1 MSAETFVFT
10 QLQSGALP
18 TELSEAIPRTC
29 LHYLT
34 LMKEQGG
41 FPTLRVARS
50 PCLFIGGG
58 CSSPYHVR
66 KGKSG
71 RKIVAFAG
79 LARVAV
85 KRGKRRLANGEV
97 KGMGPSGTSGPTM
110 SGTSAGDSAFAD
122 MINGLKEQAVNR
134 GVTTLM
140 DEDVGTLGVPDPRIL
155 IVGCGGSGNNTL
167 NRITHLGVE
176 GAVTVAINTDKQHLD
191 HTRALQKLLV
201 GRHITRGLG
210 AGGDPSTGRRCAEAG
225 REMIKRI
232 VTGADLV
239 FIASGLGGGSGTGI
253 CPIVAEEA
261 KAAGAL
267 VVGIVTTPFHVERR
281 QRMSR
286 ALEGLESLRRCADAV
301 LVLDN
306 NRLLHFVPN
315 LPLDEAFSIMD
326 QLVAEIV
333 KGIVETITLPS
344 LINLDFADIRTIMSN
359 GGVTMMLY
367 GESDRGPEEV
377 VHEALNHPLLDVD
390 ISGATGVLIHVTGGP
405 YMTLESANQV
415 VDLLTAQVSENAN
428 VIWGARQD
436 AGFGD
441 TIKVMA
447 IITGVGGTTLNTAR
461 MKPDALGEALRLT
474 RQQNPDRPNNLDF
487 HRYE

>member
-1 MSAETFVFT
+1 MGPTSAPS
-10 QLQSGALP
+10 SGAENRAL
-18 TELSEAIPRTC
+18 
-29 LHYLT
+29 
-34 LMKEQGG
+34 
-41 FPTLRVARS
+41 
-50 PCLFIGGG
+50 
-58 CSSPYHVR
+58 
-66 KGKSG
+66 
-71 RKIVAFAG
+71 
-79 LARVAV
+79 
-85 KRGKRRLANGEV
+85 
-97 KGMGPSGTSGPTM
+97 
-110 SGTSAGDSAFAD
+110 AD
-122 MINGLKEQAVNR
+122 MVSQMAKDAVNR
-134 GVTTLM
+134 GATALM
-140 DEDVGTLGVPDPRIL
+140 DDEVGTLGVPNPRIL

-225 REMIKRI
+225 REMIRRI

-281 QRMSR
+281 QRMAR
-286 ALEGLESLRRCADAV
+286 ALEGLESLRRTADAV

-306 NRLLHFVPN
+306 NRLLHYVPH

-344 LINLDFADIRTIMSN
+344 LINLDFADVRAIMAN

-367 GESDRGPEEV
+367 GESDRGPQEV

-390 ISGATGVLIHVTGGP
+390 ISGATGVLIHVTGGR
-405 YMTLESANQV
+405 YMTLETASQV
-415 VDLLTAQVSENAN
+415 VDLLTSKVSEEAN

-447 IITGVGGTTLNTAR
+447 IITGVGGTDLR
-461 MKPDALGEALRLT
+461 SPQMKPDMLGDALRLT
-474 RQQNPDRPNNLDF
+474 QNRNPQNGPLGFQRFD
-487 HRYE
+487 

>member
-1 MSAETFVFT
+1 
-10 QLQSGALP
+10 
-18 TELSEAIPRTC
+18 
-29 LHYLT
+29 
-34 LMKEQGG
+34 
-41 FPTLRVARS
+41 
-50 PCLFIGGG
+50 
-58 CSSPYHVR
+58 
-66 KGKSG
+66 
-71 RKIVAFAG
+71 
-79 LARVAV
+79 
-85 KRGKRRLANGEV
+85 
-97 KGMGPSGTSGPTM
+97 MGPTGSSEEGVVRTPQAKALS
-110 SGTSAGDSAFAD
+110 DVIAD
-122 MINGLKEQAVNR
+122 LKADTVNR
-134 GVTTLM
+134 GSTALLD
-140 DEDVGTLGVPDPRIL
+140 DEMGNFGVPNPRIL

-176 GAVTVAINTDKQHLD
+176 GAITVAINTDKQHLD

-210 AGGDPSTGRRCAEAG
+210 AGGAPSTGRRCAEAG
-225 REMIKRI
+225 REMIRRI
-232 VTGADLV
+232 VSGADLV

-261 KAAGAL
+261 KQAGAL

-281 QRMSR
+281 QRMQR
-286 ALEGLESLRRCADAV
+286 ALEGLESLRRVADAV

-306 NRLLHFVPN
+306 NRLLHYVPN

-344 LINLDFADIRTIMSN
+344 LINLDFADVRAIMCD

-390 ISGATGVLIHVTGGP
+390 VSGATGVLIHVTGGR
-405 YMTLESANQV
+405 YMTLESASQV
-415 VDLLTAQVSENAN
+415 VDLMTSKVSDDAN
-428 VIWGARQD
+428 IIWGARQD
-436 AGFGD
+436 PGFGD

-447 IITGVGGTTLNTAR
+447 IITGVGGHELKGSTLA
-461 MKPDALGEALRLT
+461 PDKLGQALKLT
-474 RQQNPDRPNNLDF
+474 RQKKQASDSLGFQKFD
-487 HRYE
+487 

>member
-1 MSAETFVFT
+1 MGPTGTPS
-10 QLQSGALP
+10 SGAENKAL
-18 TELSEAIPRTC
+18 
-29 LHYLT
+29 
-34 LMKEQGG
+34 
-41 FPTLRVARS
+41 
-50 PCLFIGGG
+50 
-58 CSSPYHVR
+58 
-66 KGKSG
+66 
-71 RKIVAFAG
+71 
-79 LARVAV
+79 
-85 KRGKRRLANGEV
+85 
-97 KGMGPSGTSGPTM
+97 
-110 SGTSAGDSAFAD
+110 AD
-122 MINGLKEQAVNR
+122 MVSEMATEAVNR
-134 GVTTLM
+134 GATALLD
-140 DEDVGTLGVPDPRIL
+140 DEVGTLGVPNPRIL

-225 REMIKRI
+225 REMIRRI

-286 ALEGLESLRRCADAV
+286 ALEGLESLRRTADAV

-306 NRLLHFVPN
+306 NRLLHYVPH

-344 LINLDFADIRTIMSN
+344 LINLDFADVRAIMAN

-390 ISGATGVLIHVTGGP
+390 ISGATGVLIHVTGGR
-405 YMTLESANQV
+405 YMTLDTASQV
-415 VDLLTAQVSENAN
+415 VDRLTSKVSEEAN

-436 AGFGD
+436 ATFGD

-447 IITGVGGTTLNTAR
+447 IITGVGGTDLRSPQMT
-461 MKPDALGEALRLT
+461 PDVLGDALRLT
-474 RQQNPDRPNNLDF
+474 QNQNQANGPLGFQRFD
-487 HRYE
+487 

>member
-1 MSAETFVFT
+1 MLNSSNWHLKSAREIALFT
-10 QLQSGALP
+10 VCA
-18 TELSEAIPRTC
+18 
-29 LHYLT
+29 
-34 LMKEQGG
+34 
-41 FPTLRVARS
+41 RVS
-50 PCLFIGGG
+50 
-58 CSSPYHVR
+58 VNNDR
-66 KGKSG
+66 KG
-71 RKIVAFAG
+71 VTNPEAY
-79 LARVAV
+79 
-85 KRGKRRLANGEV
+85 
-97 KGMGPSGTSGPTM
+97 GMGPDISRTERAADKALNDMVTSLRNEAVEKGTT
-110 SGTSAGDSAFAD
+110 ALLD
-122 MINGLKEQAVNR
+122 
-134 GVTTLM
+134 
-140 DEDVGTLGVPDPRIL
+140 DEVGSFGVPNPRIL

-176 GAVTVAINTDKQHLD
+176 GAITVAINTDKQHLD

-261 KAAGAL
+261 RAAGAL

-286 ALEGLESLRRCADAV
+286 ALEGLESLRRIADAV

-306 NRLLHFVPN
+306 NRLLHYVPN

-344 LINLDFADIRTIMSN
+344 LINLDFADVRTIMAD

-390 ISGATGVLIHVTGGP
+390 VSGATGVLIHVTGGQ
-405 YMTLESANQV
+405 YMTLESASQV
-415 VDLLTAQVSENAN
+415 VDLMTAKVSEDAN

-436 AGFGD
+436 PGFGD

-447 IITGVGGTTLNTAR
+447 IITGVGGTDLRDAR
-461 MKPDALGEALRLT
+461 ITPDKLGDALKLT
-474 RQQNPDRPNNLDF
+474 RTVNKGSSNIDF
-487 HRYE
+487 QRFD

>member
-1 MSAETFVFT
+1 MGPTGTPS
-10 QLQSGALP
+10 SGAENKAL
-18 TELSEAIPRTC
+18 
-29 LHYLT
+29 
-34 LMKEQGG
+34 
-41 FPTLRVARS
+41 
-50 PCLFIGGG
+50 
-58 CSSPYHVR
+58 
-66 KGKSG
+66 
-71 RKIVAFAG
+71 
-79 LARVAV
+79 
-85 KRGKRRLANGEV
+85 
-97 KGMGPSGTSGPTM
+97 
-110 SGTSAGDSAFAD
+110 AD
-122 MINGLKEQAVNR
+122 MVSQMAKEAVNR
-134 GVTTLM
+134 GATALM
-140 DEDVGTLGVPDPRIL
+140 DEEVGSLGVPNPRIL

-225 REMIKRI
+225 REMIRRI

-281 QRMSR
+281 QRMNR
-286 ALEGLESLRRCADAV
+286 ALEGLESLRRTADAV

-306 NRLLHFVPN
+306 NRLLHYVPH

-344 LINLDFADIRTIMSN
+344 LINLDFADVRAIMAN

-367 GESDRGPEEV
+367 GESDRGPDEV

-390 ISGATGVLIHVTGGP
+390 ISGATGVLIHVTGGR
-405 YMTLESANQV
+405 YMTLDTASQV
-415 VDLLTAQVSENAN
+415 VERLTSKVSEEAN

-436 AGFGD
+436 ATFGD

-447 IITGVGGTTLNTAR
+447 IITGVGGTDLRSPQMT
-461 MKPDALGEALRLT
+461 PDVLGDALRLT
-474 RQQNPDRPNNLDF
+474 QNKNQANGPLGFQRFD
-487 HRYE
+487 

>member
-1 MSAETFVFT
+1 MIHSGHWFRVVKSPRSAHCQASWLIVERKALLKLET
-10 QLQSGALP
+10 L
-18 TELSEAIPRTC
+18 
-29 LHYLT
+29 
-34 LMKEQGG
+34 
-41 FPTLRVARS
+41 
-50 PCLFIGGG
+50 
-58 CSSPYHVR
+58 
-66 KGKSG
+66 
-71 RKIVAFAG
+71 
-79 LARVAV
+79 
-85 KRGKRRLANGEV
+85 
-97 KGMGPSGTSGPTM
+97 GMGPEGLRDLKP
-110 SGTSAGDSAFAD
+110 GDSALNEMVANLAKD
-122 MINGLKEQAVNR
+122 AIGKGSTAL
-134 GVTTLM
+134 LD
-140 DEDVGTLGVPDPRIL
+140 DEMGNFGVPNPRIL

-176 GAVTVAINTDKQHLD
+176 GAITVAINTDKQHLD
-191 HTRALQKLLV
+191 HTRSLQKLLV

-210 AGGDPSTGRRCAEAG
+210 AGGNPSTGRRCAEAG
-225 REMIKRI
+225 RDMIKRI

-281 QRMSR
+281 QRMQR
-286 ALEGLESLRRCADAV
+286 ALEGLESLRQVADAV

-306 NRLLHFVPN
+306 NRLLHYVPN

-344 LINLDFADIRTIMSN
+344 LINLDFADVRAIMN
-359 GGVTMMLY
+359 DGGVTMMLY

-377 VHEALNHPLLDVD
+377 VNEALNHPLLDVD
-390 ISGATGVLIHVTGGP
+390 VTGATGVLIHVTGGQ
-405 YMTLESANQV
+405 YMTLEAASQV
-415 VDLLTAQVSENAN
+415 VDMMTSKVSDDAN

-436 AGFGD
+436 PGFGD

-447 IITGVGGTTLNTAR
+447 IITGVGGVELNQAR
-461 MKPDALGEALRLT
+461 VEPDKLGEALKLSRSKAS
-474 RQQNPDRPNNLDF
+474 NNNNIGFQRFD
-487 HRYE
+487 

>member
-1 MSAETFVFT
+1 
-10 QLQSGALP
+10 
-18 TELSEAIPRTC
+18 
-29 LHYLT
+29 
-34 LMKEQGG
+34 
-41 FPTLRVARS
+41 
-50 PCLFIGGG
+50 
-58 CSSPYHVR
+58 
-66 KGKSG
+66 
-71 RKIVAFAG
+71 
-79 LARVAV
+79 
-85 KRGKRRLANGEV
+85 
-97 KGMGPSGTSGPTM
+97 MGPDISRTERAADKTLNDMVTSLRNEAVEKGTT
-110 SGTSAGDSAFAD
+110 ALLD
-122 MINGLKEQAVNR
+122 
-134 GVTTLM
+134 
-140 DEDVGTLGVPDPRIL
+140 DEMGSFGVPNPRIL

-176 GAVTVAINTDKQHLD
+176 GAITVAINTDKQHLD

-261 KAAGAL
+261 RAAGAL

-286 ALEGLESLRRCADAV
+286 ALEGLESLRRIADAV

-306 NRLLHFVPN
+306 NRLLHYVPN

-344 LINLDFADIRTIMSN
+344 LINLDFADVRAIMAD

-390 ISGATGVLIHVTGGP
+390 VSGATGVLIHVTGGQ
-405 YMTLESANQV
+405 YMTLESASQV
-415 VDLLTAQVSENAN
+415 VDLMTAKVSDDAN

-436 AGFGD
+436 PGFGD

-447 IITGVGGTTLNTAR
+447 IITGVGGTDLRDAR
-461 MKPDALGEALRLT
+461 VTPDKLGDALKLT
-474 RQQNPDRPNNLDF
+474 RTVNKGSNNIDF
-487 HRYE
+487 QRFD

>member
-1 MSAETFVFT
+1 
-10 QLQSGALP
+10 
-18 TELSEAIPRTC
+18 
-29 LHYLT
+29 
-34 LMKEQGG
+34 
-41 FPTLRVARS
+41 
-50 PCLFIGGG
+50 
-58 CSSPYHVR
+58 
-66 KGKSG
+66 
-71 RKIVAFAG
+71 
-79 LARVAV
+79 
-85 KRGKRRLANGEV
+85 
-97 KGMGPSGTSGPTM
+97 MGPEHADGAGVSMANESTLSDIVSQMRDATM
-110 SGTSAGDSAFAD
+110 RESRTA
-122 MINGLKEQAVNR
+122 
-134 GVTTLM
+134 LM
-140 DEDVGTLGVPDPRIL
+140 DEDLSGLNVPDPRIL

-191 HTRALQKLLV
+191 NTRALQKLLV

-239 FIASGLGGGSGTGI
+239 FIACGLGGGSGTGI
-253 CPIVAEEA
+253 APVVAEEA

-267 VVGIVTTPFHVERR
+267 VVGIVTTPFHVERNHR
-281 QRMSR
+281 KAR
-286 ALEGLESLRRCADAV
+286 ALEGLEALRRVADAV

-306 NRLLHFVPN
+306 NRLLDYVPN
-315 LPLDEAFSIMD
+315 LPVEEAFSIMD

-344 LINLDFADIRTIMSN
+344 LINLDFADIRAIMSN

-390 ISGATGVLIHVTGGP
+390 ISGATGVLIHVTGGQ
-405 YMTLESANQV
+405 YMTLEAASQV
-415 VDLLTAQVSENAN
+415 VDLLTAKVSEDAN

-447 IITGVGGTTLNTAR
+447 IITGVGGTDLRTGRLA
-461 MKPDALGEALRLT
+461 PDALGDALRIT
-474 RQQNPDRPNNLDF
+474 RGKGKTSNSNGTNLGF
-487 HRYE
+487 HRFD

>member
-1 MSAETFVFT
+1 MGPTGTPS
-10 QLQSGALP
+10 SGAENKAL
-18 TELSEAIPRTC
+18 
-29 LHYLT
+29 
-34 LMKEQGG
+34 
-41 FPTLRVARS
+41 
-50 PCLFIGGG
+50 
-58 CSSPYHVR
+58 
-66 KGKSG
+66 
-71 RKIVAFAG
+71 
-79 LARVAV
+79 
-85 KRGKRRLANGEV
+85 
-97 KGMGPSGTSGPTM
+97 
-110 SGTSAGDSAFAD
+110 AD
-122 MINGLKEQAVNR
+122 MVSQMAKDAVNR
-134 GVTTLM
+134 GATALM
-140 DEDVGTLGVPDPRIL
+140 DDEVGTLGVPNPRIL

-225 REMIKRI
+225 REMIRRI

-281 QRMSR
+281 QRMAR
-286 ALEGLESLRRCADAV
+286 ALEGLESLRRTADAV

-306 NRLLHFVPN
+306 NRLLHYVPH

-344 LINLDFADIRTIMSN
+344 LINLDFADVRAIMAN

-367 GESDRGPEEV
+367 GESDRGPQEV

-390 ISGATGVLIHVTGGP
+390 ISGATGVLIHVTGGR
-405 YMTLESANQV
+405 YMTLETASQV
-415 VDLLTAQVSENAN
+415 VDLLTSKVSEEAN

-447 IITGVGGTTLNTAR
+447 IITGVGGTDLR
-461 MKPDALGEALRLT
+461 SPQMKPDVLGDALRLT
-474 RQQNPDRPNNLDF
+474 QNRNPQNGPLGFQRFD
-487 HRYE
+487 

>member
-1 MSAETFVFT
+1 MGTNA
-10 QLQSGALP
+10 
-18 TELSEAIPRTC
+18 
-29 LHYLT
+29 
-34 LMKEQGG
+34 
-41 FPTLRVARS
+41 
-50 PCLFIGGG
+50 
-58 CSSPYHVR
+58 SS
-66 KGKSG
+66 KSG
-71 RKIVAFAG
+71 ETGQDKA
-79 LARVAV
+79 L
-85 KRGKRRLANGEV
+85 
-97 KGMGPSGTSGPTM
+97 
-110 SGTSAGDSAFAD
+110 AD
-122 MINGLKEQAVNR
+122 MIEGLREETITGGA
-134 GVTTLM
+134 TALM
-140 DEDVGTLGVPDPRIL
+140 DEDLGSYGVPNPRIL

-210 AGGDPSTGRRCAEAG
+210 AGGDPPTGRRCAEAG

-281 QRMSR
+281 QRMAR
-286 ALEGLESLRRCADAV
+286 ALEGLESLRRIADAV

-306 NRLLHFVPN
+306 NRLLHYVPN

-333 KGIVETITLPS
+333 KGIVETITMPS
-344 LINLDFADIRTIMSN
+344 LINLDFADVRAIMAN

-390 ISGATGVLIHVTGGP
+390 ITGATGVLIHVTGGQ
-405 YMTLESANQV
+405 YMTLDSASRV
-415 VDLLTAQVSENAN
+415 VDLLTAKVSEDAN

-447 IITGVGGTTLNTAR
+447 IITGVGGTDLKTAR
-461 MKPDALGEALRLT
+461 MEPDALGDALRLT
-474 RQQNPDRPNNLDF
+474 RNQNDANRGDMGF
-487 HRYE
+487 QRFD

>member
-1 MSAETFVFT
+1 MQDRATHGEDGTSISTHGRQFN
-10 QLQSGALP
+10 
-18 TELSEAIPRTC
+18 ELVE
-29 LHYLT
+29 
-34 LMKEQGG
+34 E
-41 FPTLRVARS
+41 LRKDVE
-50 PCLFIGGG
+50 GD
-58 CSSPYHVR
+58 
-66 KGKSG
+66 
-71 RKIVAFAG
+71 
-79 LARVAV
+79 
-85 KRGKRRLANGEV
+85 V
-97 KGMGPSGTSGPTM
+97 KGGTALLDGQ
-110 SGTSAGDSAFAD
+110 
-122 MINGLKEQAVNR
+122 LR
-134 GVTTLM
+134 GF
-140 DEDVGTLGVPDPRIL
+140 DVPDPRIL
-155 IVGCGGSGNNTL
+155 IIGCGGSGNNTL

-201 GRHITRGLG
+201 GKHITRGLG

-232 VTGADLV
+232 VSGADLV
-239 FIASGLGGGSGTGI
+239 FIASGMGGGSGTGI

-281 QRMSR
+281 QRMQR
-286 ALEGLESLRRCADAV
+286 ALEGLEALRRTADAV

-306 NRLLHFVPN
+306 NRLLHYVPN

-344 LINLDFADIRTIMSN
+344 LINLDFADVRTIMGN

-367 GESDRGPEEV
+367 GESDRGAEEV
-377 VHEALNHPLLDVD
+377 VHEALNHPLLDID

-405 YMTLESANQV
+405 YMTLEAASQV
-415 VDLLTAQVSENAN
+415 VDLLTAKVSEDAH

-436 AGFGD
+436 PGFGD

-447 IITGVGGTTLNTAR
+447 IITGVGGDKLR
-461 MKPDALGEALRLT
+461 DPKMEPDKLGEALKLT
-474 RQQNPDRPNNLDF
+474 RQKRSSSGGKAHFQRFD
-487 HRYE
+487 

>member
-1 MSAETFVFT
+1 MGPTGT
-10 QLQSGALP
+10 PGSGAENKAL
-18 TELSEAIPRTC
+18 
-29 LHYLT
+29 
-34 LMKEQGG
+34 
-41 FPTLRVARS
+41 
-50 PCLFIGGG
+50 
-58 CSSPYHVR
+58 
-66 KGKSG
+66 
-71 RKIVAFAG
+71 
-79 LARVAV
+79 
-85 KRGKRRLANGEV
+85 
-97 KGMGPSGTSGPTM
+97 
-110 SGTSAGDSAFAD
+110 AD
-122 MINGLKEQAVNR
+122 MVSQMAKEAVNR
-134 GVTTLM
+134 GATALM
-140 DEDVGTLGVPDPRIL
+140 DDEVGTLGVPNPRIL

-225 REMIKRI
+225 REMIRRI

-286 ALEGLESLRRCADAV
+286 ALEGLESLRRTADAV

-306 NRLLHFVPN
+306 NRLLHYVPH

-344 LINLDFADIRTIMSN
+344 LINLDFADVRAIMAN

-367 GESDRGPEEV
+367 GESDRGPQEV

-390 ISGATGVLIHVTGGP
+390 ISGATGVLIHVTGGR
-405 YMTLESANQV
+405 YMTLETASQV
-415 VDLLTAQVSENAN
+415 VDLLTSKVSEDAN

-447 IITGVGGTTLNTAR
+447 IITGVGGTDLR
-461 MKPDALGEALRLT
+461 SPQMKPDVLGDALRLT
-474 RQQNPDRPNNLDF
+474 QNKNNNNGRIGFQRFD
-487 HRYE
+487 

>member
-1 MSAETFVFT
+1 MGPTSAPS
-10 QLQSGALP
+10 SGAENRAL
-18 TELSEAIPRTC
+18 
-29 LHYLT
+29 
-34 LMKEQGG
+34 
-41 FPTLRVARS
+41 
-50 PCLFIGGG
+50 
-58 CSSPYHVR
+58 
-66 KGKSG
+66 
-71 RKIVAFAG
+71 
-79 LARVAV
+79 
-85 KRGKRRLANGEV
+85 
-97 KGMGPSGTSGPTM
+97 
-110 SGTSAGDSAFAD
+110 AD
-122 MINGLKEQAVNR
+122 MVSQMAKDAVNR
-134 GVTTLM
+134 GATALM
-140 DEDVGTLGVPDPRIL
+140 DDEVGTLGVPNPRIL

-225 REMIKRI
+225 REMIRRI

-281 QRMSR
+281 QRMAR
-286 ALEGLESLRRCADAV
+286 ALEGLESLRRTADAV

-306 NRLLHFVPN
+306 NRLLHYVPH

-344 LINLDFADIRTIMSN
+344 LINLDFADVRAIMAN

-367 GESDRGPEEV
+367 GESDRGPQEV

-390 ISGATGVLIHVTGGP
+390 ISGATGVLIHVTGGR
-405 YMTLESANQV
+405 YMTLETASQV
-415 VDLLTAQVSENAN
+415 VDLLTSKVSEEAN

-447 IITGVGGTTLNTAR
+447 IITGVGGTDLRSPQMT
-461 MKPDALGEALRLT
+461 PDVLGDALRLT
-474 RQQNPDRPNNLDF
+474 QNRNPQNGPLGFQRFD
-487 HRYE
+487 

>member
-1 MSAETFVFT
+1 MGTNA
-10 QLQSGALP
+10 
-18 TELSEAIPRTC
+18 
-29 LHYLT
+29 
-34 LMKEQGG
+34 
-41 FPTLRVARS
+41 
-50 PCLFIGGG
+50 
-58 CSSPYHVR
+58 SS
-66 KGKSG
+66 KSG
-71 RKIVAFAG
+71 ETGQDKA
-79 LARVAV
+79 L
-85 KRGKRRLANGEV
+85 
-97 KGMGPSGTSGPTM
+97 
-110 SGTSAGDSAFAD
+110 AD
-122 MINGLKEQAVNR
+122 MIEGLREETITGGA
-134 GVTTLM
+134 TALM
-140 DEDVGTLGVPDPRIL
+140 DEDLGSYGVPNPRIL

-210 AGGDPSTGRRCAEAG
+210 AGGDPATGRRCAEAG

-267 VVGIVTTPFHVERR
+267 VVGLVTTPFHVERR
-281 QRMSR
+281 QRMAR
-286 ALEGLESLRRCADAV
+286 ALEGLESLRRIADAV

-306 NRLLHFVPN
+306 NRLLHYVPN

-333 KGIVETITLPS
+333 KGIVETITMPS
-344 LINLDFADIRTIMSN
+344 LINLDFADVRAIMAN

-390 ISGATGVLIHVTGGP
+390 ISGATGVLIHVTGGQ
-405 YMTLESANQV
+405 YMTLESASRV
-415 VDLLTAQVSENAN
+415 VDLLTAKVSEDAN

-447 IITGVGGTTLNTAR
+447 IITGVGGTDLKTAR
-461 MKPDALGEALRLT
+461 MQPDALGDALRLT
-474 RQQNPDRPNNLDF
+474 RNQNDANRGDTGF
-487 HRYE
+487 QRFD

>member
-1 MSAETFVFT
+1 MGPNT
-10 QLQSGALP
+10 
-18 TELSEAIPRTC
+18 
-29 LHYLT
+29 
-34 LMKEQGG
+34 
-41 FPTLRVARS
+41 
-50 PCLFIGGG
+50 
-58 CSSPYHVR
+58 SS
-66 KGKSG
+66 KSG
-71 RKIVAFAG
+71 TTGQDKA
-79 LARVAV
+79 L
-85 KRGKRRLANGEV
+85 
-97 KGMGPSGTSGPTM
+97 
-110 SGTSAGDSAFAD
+110 AD
-122 MINGLKEQAVNR
+122 MIEGLREETITGGA
-134 GVTTLM
+134 TALM
-140 DEDVGTLGVPDPRIL
+140 DEDLGSYGVPNPRIL

-210 AGGDPSTGRRCAEAG
+210 AGGDPATGRRCAEAG

-281 QRMSR
+281 QRMAR
-286 ALEGLESLRRCADAV
+286 ALEGLEALRRVSDAV

-306 NRLLHFVPN
+306 NRLLHYVPN

-333 KGIVETITLPS
+333 KGIVETITMPS
-344 LINLDFADIRTIMSN
+344 LINLDFADVRAIMAN

-390 ISGATGVLIHVTGGP
+390 ISGATGVLIHVTGGK
-405 YMTLESANQV
+405 YMTLESASRV
-415 VDLLTAQVSENAN
+415 VDLLTAKVSEDAN

-447 IITGVGGTTLNTAR
+447 IITGVGGTDLKTAR
-461 MKPDALGEALRLT
+461 MQPDALGDALRLT
-474 RQQNPDRPNNLDF
+474 RNQNDVNRENTGFQRFD
-487 HRYE
+487 

>member
-1 MSAETFVFT
+1 MGPEGTHNYKT
-10 QLQSGALP
+10 GDQSLNDMVASLAK
-18 TELSEAIPRTC
+18 EAIA
-29 LHYLT
+29 
-34 LMKEQGG
+34 QG
-41 FPTLRVARS
+41 S
-50 PCLFIGGG
+50 
-58 CSSPYHVR
+58 
-66 KGKSG
+66 
-71 RKIVAFAG
+71 
-79 LARVAV
+79 
-85 KRGKRRLANGEV
+85 
-97 KGMGPSGTSGPTM
+97 
-110 SGTSAGDSAFAD
+110 
-122 MINGLKEQAVNR
+122 
-134 GVTTLM
+134 TTLLD
-140 DEDVGTLGVPDPRIL
+140 DELGSFGVPNPRIL

-210 AGGDPSTGRRCAEAG
+210 AGGDPSMGRRCAEAG
-225 REMIKRI
+225 REMIQRI

-261 KAAGAL
+261 KRAGAL

-281 QRMSR
+281 QRMNR
-286 ALEGLESLRRCADAV
+286 ALEGLESLRRVADAV

-306 NRLLHFVPN
+306 NRLLHYAPN

-344 LINLDFADIRTIMSN
+344 LINLDFADVRAIMSN

-367 GESDRGPEEV
+367 GESDKGPEEV

-390 ISGATGVLIHVTGGP
+390 ISGATGVLIHVTGGKF
-405 YMTLESANQV
+405 MTLENASQV
-415 VDLLTAQVSENAN
+415 VDLMTGNVSEEAN

-436 AGFGD
+436 PAFGD

-447 IITGVGGTTLNTAR
+447 IITGVGGQEINTGKVA
-461 MKPDALGEALRLT
+461 PDQLGDMLKLT
-474 RQQNPDRPNNLDF
+474 RSKVQNRGSVEFQRFD
-487 HRYE
+487 

>member
-1 MSAETFVFT
+1 MGPTTSGTENNTLADMVGEMAKEIK
-10 QLQSGALP
+10 SGATALLDD
-18 TELSEAIPRTC
+18 E
-29 LHYLT
+29 
-34 LMKEQGG
+34 
-41 FPTLRVARS
+41 V
-50 PCLFIGGG
+50 
-58 CSSPYHVR
+58 SS
-66 KGKSG
+66 
-71 RKIVAFAG
+71 
-79 LARVAV
+79 
-85 KRGKRRLANGEV
+85 
-97 KGMGPSGTSGPTM
+97 
-110 SGTSAGDSAFAD
+110 
-122 MINGLKEQAVNR
+122 
-134 GVTTLM
+134 
-140 DEDVGTLGVPDPRIL
+140 LGVPNPRIL

-225 REMIKRI
+225 REMIRRI

-281 QRMSR
+281 QRMTK
-286 ALEGLESLRRCADAV
+286 ALEGLEALRRVADAV

-306 NRLLHFVPN
+306 NRLLHYVPH

-344 LINLDFADIRTIMSN
+344 LINLDFADVRAIMAD

-390 ISGATGVLIHVTGGP
+390 ISGATGVLIHVTGGR
-405 YMTLESANQV
+405 YMTLNTASQV
-415 VDLLTAQVSENAN
+415 VDLLTSKVSENAN

-436 AGFGD
+436 SGFGD

-447 IITGVGGTTLNTAR
+447 IITGVGGTDLRTAR
-461 MKPDALGEALRLT
+461 MQPDLLGDALRLT
-474 RQQNPDRPNNLDF
+474 QVQGGVKRNDDLGFQRFD
-487 HRYE
+487 

>member
-1 MSAETFVFT
+1 MGPTGTPS
-10 QLQSGALP
+10 SGAENRAL
-18 TELSEAIPRTC
+18 
-29 LHYLT
+29 
-34 LMKEQGG
+34 
-41 FPTLRVARS
+41 
-50 PCLFIGGG
+50 
-58 CSSPYHVR
+58 
-66 KGKSG
+66 
-71 RKIVAFAG
+71 
-79 LARVAV
+79 
-85 KRGKRRLANGEV
+85 
-97 KGMGPSGTSGPTM
+97 
-110 SGTSAGDSAFAD
+110 AD
-122 MINGLKEQAVNR
+122 MVSQMAKSAVNR
-134 GVTTLM
+134 GATALM
-140 DEDVGTLGVPDPRIL
+140 DDEVGTLGVPNPRIL

-225 REMIKRI
+225 REMIRRI

-267 VVGIVTTPFHVERR
+267 VVGIVPTPFHVERR
-281 QRMSR
+281 QRMAR
-286 ALEGLESLRRCADAV
+286 ALEGLESLRRTADAV

-306 NRLLHFVPN
+306 NRLLPYVPH

-344 LINLDFADIRTIMSN
+344 LINLDFADVRAIMAN

-367 GESDRGPEEV
+367 GESDRGPQEV

-390 ISGATGVLIHVTGGP
+390 ISGATGVLIHVTGGR
-405 YMTLESANQV
+405 YMTLETASQV
-415 VDLLTAQVSENAN
+415 VDLLTSKVSEEAN

-447 IITGVGGTTLNTAR
+447 IITGVGGTDLRSPQMT
-461 MKPDALGEALRLT
+461 PDVLGDALRLT
-474 RQQNPDRPNNLDF
+474 QNRNPQNGPLGFQRFD
-487 HRYE
+487 